1 MENMNANIEVDI
13 LCKLLGCRIDKKG
26 EIYFHHRVLRM
37 GERQFGE
44 EIALIRR
51 ARKKGNI

>member
-1 MENMNANIEVDI
+1 MNGNIEVYY

-26 EIYFHHRVLRM
+26 EIFFHHRVLRM